1 MKYLLGL
8 LLILSITG
16 ELKSQ
21 SQQSRSPQ
29 IYTKAVRFNLLGLLD
44 FLDGNFSL
52 GGEYAFRPRWSV
64 TMDMSFVLY
73 SAYFQDNK
81 RAFGYNI
88 KPGIR
93 YYGFDNNRGF
103 LEAVVFYKRVGY
115 KMEDWLGRDVAN
127 GIPAYDKYQEFI
139 IRKRVAGLNIQAGL
153 QQSIS
158 QNKLF
163 RIEGYMGLGVRIKWQ
178 DIKNHPEAAFNN
190 SNSFFWRENNEYYV
204 LPSVPFGIRLVYCV
218 K

>member
-1 MKYLLGL
+1 MKNLLSL
-8 LLILSITG
+8 LLILGFTG

-21 SQQSRSPQ
+21 SEKSGISPL
-29 IYTKAVRFNLLGLLD
+29 YNKAVRFNMLGLLD
-44 FLDGNFSL
+44 VFDGNFSF
-52 GGEYAFRPRWSV
+52 GGEYAFNPRWSV
-64 TMDMSFVLY
+64 TTDMSFVLY
-73 SAYFQDNK
+73 SVYFQGNK

-93 YYGFDNNRGF
+93 YYAFDNNRGF

-115 KMEDWLGRDVAN
+115 KMEDLLGRDVAN
-127 GIPAYDKYQEFI
+127 GIPAYEKYQEFI

-153 QQSIS
+153 QRSIS
-158 QNKLF
+158 RDKLF
-163 RIEGYMGLGVRIKWQ
+163 RIEGYMGLGIRIKWQ

-190 SNSFFWRENNEYYV
+190 SDSFFWRDNNEYYV
-204 LPSVPFGIRLVYCV
+204 LPSVPFGIRLVYCI